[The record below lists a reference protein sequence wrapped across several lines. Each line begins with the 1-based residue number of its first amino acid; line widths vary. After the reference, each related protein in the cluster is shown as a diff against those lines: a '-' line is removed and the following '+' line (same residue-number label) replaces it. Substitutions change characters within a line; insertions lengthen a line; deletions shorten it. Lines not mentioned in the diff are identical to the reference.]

1 MNFSNMRMNKG
12 RYGLIYCIIV
22 GVNLFTF
29 SSTAQTVMDTT
40 IAKPSGGKRV
50 LQKMIVPATLILG
63 GSILS
68 GKDFEKE
75 FQTNV
80 RGAVGENYEFKFGDY
95 ARYVP
100 IVQMYTADALGVKSK
115 NHWFDQTK
123 NLALAIVVTD
133 FITFRLKNWI
143 PKKRPGQVTESFPS
157 AHTSLAFANAGVLY
171 QEFKNTS
178 PFLAYSGFGIATATG
193 AFRVINNTHWISDV
207 IVGAGIGILVTQLIY
222 LFDPIIKWNPFLKEE
237 KSFVFIPRFDQEQ
250 YGVYFS
256 MKF

>member
-1 MNFSNMRMNKG
+1 MRKNK
-12 RYGLIYCIIV
+12 RKYWLIYWIFIFL
-22 GVNLFTF
+22 NLITF
-29 SSTAQTVMDTT
+29 STTAQTVKDTT
-40 IAKPSGGKRV
+40 IAKPFGGKRV

-75 FQTNV
+75 FQTDV

-157 AHTSLAFANAGVLY
+157 AHTSFAFANAGVLY
-171 QEFKNTS
+171 QEFKDTS
-178 PFLAYSGFGIATATG
+178 PFLAYSGFGIAAATG

-207 IVGAGIGILVTQLIY
+207 IVGAGIGILVTNLIY
-222 LFDPIIKWNPFLKEE
+222 LFDPIIKWNPFLK
-237 KSFVFIPRFDQEQ
+237 KKNSFVFIPRFDQDQ
-250 YGVYFS
+250 YGLYLT
-256 MKF
+256 MKY